1 LLGFWARC
9 IFKGKCDKFADLS
22 YARENNLKTRRSQS
36 MLLSV
41 ALAFSTFVSTLLG
54 GLTALRN
61 RDRLHRILGY
71 TAGVILGV
79 IAFDL
84 LPEIFEIVHTQ
95 HLDPTWP
102 MVALVVGFL
111 VFHIAEK
118 TIAMHHAHD
127 VEYRDHK
134 HPDVGLAS
142 ALALVGHSFLDGVG
156 IGLGFQAGEAVGITV
171 AIAVIAH
178 DFADGL
184 NTVSLML
191 THRNPTKKAIL
202 LLILDAIAPVLGA
215 LSTLFFTLGD
225 SALGIYLGFFTG
237 FLLYIGASDILPEAH
252 SKHPSKI
259 TMLLTVLGVLF
270 MFIVT
275 RFV

>member
-1 LLGFWARC
+1 
-9 IFKGKCDKFADLS
+9 
-22 YARENNLKTRRSQS
+22 
-36 MLLSV
+36 MLPI

-54 GLTALRN
+54 GFTALKN
-61 RDRLHRILGY
+61 QDRLHRILGY

-79 IAFDL
+79 VAFDL
-84 LPEIFEIVHTQ
+84 LPEIFRIVQEHHIDST
-95 HLDPTWP
+95 LP
-102 MVALVVGFL
+102 MVTLVVGFL
-111 VFHIAEK
+111 LFHIIEK

-127 VEYRDHK
+127 AEYSDYK
-134 HPDVGLAS
+134 HPRIGLAS

-156 IGLGFQAGEAVGITV
+156 IGLGFQAGQAVGITV

-191 THRNPTKKAIL
+191 NHKNSRRRSVI
-202 LLILDAIAPVLGA
+202 LLILDATAPVVGVA
-215 LSTLFFTLGD
+215 STLLFTLTD
-225 SALGIYLGFFTG
+225 STLVLYLGFFTG

-259 TMLLTVLGVLF
+259 TMALTVTGVIF
-270 MFIVT
+270 MFVVT